1 MAEALLR
8 HRLEE
13 SGVEG
18 IEVDSAGTGAW
29 HAGES
34 ADPRTLRTL
43 RSHGIAHYG
52 RARQLT
58 SSDFKEFDLI
68 LTMDSQNLRDT
79 LNWRGAD
86 PARVRRFLD
95 RDVPDPYYDH
105 DHGFERV
112 FEMLDEG
119 CRCLVSDLTSSP
131 STESPA

>member
-1 MAEALLR
+1 MAEAILR

-13 SGVEG
+13 HG
-18 IEVDSAGTGAW
+18 IDHVEVDSAGTGAW

-43 RSHGIAHYG
+43 RSRGIEHHG

-58 SSDFKEFDLI
+58 TRDFSDFDLI

-119 CRCLVSDLTSSP
+119 CRRLIADLQSS
-131 STESPA
+131 

>member
-1 MAEALLR
+1 MAEAILR

-13 SGVEG
+13 FG
-18 IEVDSAGTGAW
+18 IDDVEVDSAGTGAW

-43 RSHGIAHYG
+43 RSRGIEHHG

-58 SSDFKEFDLI
+58 TRDFSDFDLI

-112 FEMLDEG
+112 FEMLDVG
-119 CRCLVSDLTSSP
+119 CRSLIEELTSS
-131 STESPA
+131 

>member
-1 MAEALLR
+1 MAEAILR

-13 SGVEG
+13 LGLDDV
-18 IEVDSAGTGAW
+18 EVDSAGTGAW

-43 RSHGIAHYG
+43 RSRGIEHHG

-58 SSDFKEFDLI
+58 SRDFTDFDLI
-68 LTMDSQNLRDT
+68 LPMDSQNLRDT
-79 LNWRGAD
+79 LNWKGAD
-86 PARVRRFLD
+86 PTRVRRFLD

-112 FEMLDEG
+112 FEMLDAG
-119 CRCLVSDLTSSP
+119 CNELISSWSNTP
-131 STESPA
+131 ST

>member
-1 MAEALLR
+1 MAEAILR

-13 SGVEG
+13 LG
-18 IEVDSAGTGAW
+18 IDHVEVDSAGTGAW

-43 RSHGIAHYG
+43 RSRGIEHHG

-58 SSDFKEFDLI
+58 ARDFSDFDLI

-119 CRCLVSDLTSSP
+119 CRRLIADLQAS
-131 STESPA
+131 

>member
-1 MAEALLR
+1 MAEAILR

-13 SGVEG
+13 LG
-18 IEVDSAGTGAW
+18 IDDVEVDSAGTGAW

-43 RSHGIAHYG
+43 RNRGIEHYG
-52 RARQLT
+52 RARQLAT
-58 SSDFKEFDLI
+58 RDFIDFDLI

-79 LNWRGAD
+79 LNWKGAD
-86 PARVRRFLD
+86 PTRVRRFLD

-112 FEMLDEG
+112 FEMLDAG
-119 CRCLVSDLTSSP
+119 CIELINSWSNTP
-131 STESPA
+131 ST

>member
-1 MAEALLR
+1 MAEAILR

-13 SGVEG
+13 LEIDHV
-18 IEVDSAGTGAW
+18 EVDSAGTGAW

-43 RSHGIAHYG
+43 RSRGIEHHG

-58 SSDFKEFDLI
+58 TRDFSDFDLI

-79 LNWRGAD
+79 LNWSGSD

-112 FEMLDEG
+112 FEMLDAG
-119 CRCLVSDLTSSP
+119 CRDLIEELTSS
-131 STESPA
+131 

>member
-1 MAEALLR
+1 MAEAILR

-13 SGVEG
+13 LGLDDV
-18 IEVDSAGTGAW
+18 EVDSAGTGAW

-43 RSHGIAHYG
+43 RSRGIEHHG

-58 SSDFKEFDLI
+58 SRDFTDFDLI

-79 LNWRGAD
+79 LNWKGAD
-86 PARVRRFLD
+86 QTRVRRFLD

-112 FEMLDEG
+112 FEMLDAG
-119 CRCLVSDLTSSP
+119 CIELISSWSNTR
-131 STESPA
+131 ST